1 MADFSIS
8 SYGKGEYFPQN
19 DKDKKSS
26 SLSPNITP
34 ASVKIVK
41 DEPNYKKGENVDIA
55 ESMGFVRSGKN
66 DSSKTL
72 PSNYPHSS
80 GNFAI
85 DQFTRT
91 NQAITKTETKK
102 VVNQP
107 NFFHHRTTQTKDKID
122 LFEKSPVEKQSKI
135 GEKLS
140 QIFNKLK

>member
-1 MADFSIS
+1 MADDFSIS

-26 SLSPNITP
+26 SSSPTITP
-34 ASVKIVK
+34 DSVKIVK

-55 ESMGFVRSGKN
+55 ESMGFVRSEKN
-66 DSSKTL
+66 DSSKL
-72 PSNYPHSS
+72 YHQSILI
-80 GNFAI
+80 GDFDIEEFA
-85 DQFTRT
+85 RT
-91 NQAITKTETKK
+91 NQHITKTETKK
-102 VVNQP
+102 VVNL
-107 NFFHHRTTQTKDKID
+107 FDLFHHRTTQTKDKID